1 MRAPMHP
8 HAELIE
14 TFYEA
19 FQRRDGDAMAA
30 CYHPEIRF
38 SDPVFPDL
46 RGERAGGMWRMLTGR
61 AADLEVSVRDVHADD
76 RGGRA
81 HWDASYTFSATG
93 RHVDNHIDASFRFR
107 DGKIVEHHDVFSFWA
122 WSRQALGP
130 TGLLLGWTPLVRNK
144 VRATAGAGL
153 DAFMAKRGD

>member
-1 MRAPMHP
+1 MHP

-14 TFYEA
+14 TFYTA
-19 FQRRDGDAMAA
+19 FQRRDGEAMAA

-46 RGERAGGMWRMLTGR
+46 HGPRAGGMWRMLCERGK
-61 AADLEVSVRDVHADD
+61 DLELQFSDVHADD
-76 RGGRA
+76 ESGHA

-93 RHVDNHIDASFRFR
+93 RHVDNHIDAAFRFR
-107 DGKIVEHHDVFSFWA
+107 DGKIVEHRDSFSFWA
-122 WSRQALGP
+122 WSRQALGVP
-130 TGLLLGWTPLVRNK
+130 GLLLGWTPLVRGK

-153 DAFMAKRGD
+153 DAFMAKGG

>member
-1 MRAPMHP
+1 MPRSMHA

-14 TFYEA
+14 TFYTA

-46 RGERAGGMWRMLTGR
+46 RGERAGGMWQMLTGR
-61 AADLEVSVRDVHADD
+61 AKDLKIEFRDVQADD
-76 RGGRA
+76 EAGRA

-93 RHVDNHIDASFRFR
+93 RHVDNHIDATFRFR
-107 DGKIVEHHDVFSFWA
+107 DGKIVQHDDVFSFWA
-122 WSRQALGP
+122 WSRQALGVP
-130 TGLLLGWTPLVRNK
+130 GLLLGWTPLIQGK
-144 VRATAGAGL
+144 VRKTAGVSL
-153 DAFMAKRGD
+153 DAFMAKRG

>member
-1 MRAPMHP
+1 MHA
-8 HAELIE
+8 HAKLIE
-14 TFYEA
+14 TFYTA
-19 FQRRDGDAMAA
+19 FQQRNGDAMAA

-46 RGERAGGMWRMLTGR
+46 QGEQAGAMWRMLTARGK
-61 AADLEVSVRDVHADD
+61 DLTLEFSDVHADD
-76 RGGRA
+76 ETGRA

-107 DGKIVEHHDVFSFWA
+107 DGKIVEHHDVFDLWA
-122 WSRQALGP
+122 WSRQALGLP
-130 TGLLLGWTPLVRNK
+130 GLLLGWSPLVKNK

-153 DAFMAKRGD
+153 EAFMAKSSR